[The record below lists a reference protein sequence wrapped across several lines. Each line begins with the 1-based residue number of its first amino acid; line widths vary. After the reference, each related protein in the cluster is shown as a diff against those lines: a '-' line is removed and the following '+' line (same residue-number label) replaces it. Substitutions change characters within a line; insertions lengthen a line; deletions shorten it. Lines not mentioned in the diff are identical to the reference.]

1 MARDAPD
8 RTTSGSGITPEP
20 PSGLGTGPT
29 VIAEPVRRGGEG
41 ESRRVPAGGTAEID
55 GGSPERVDAQDD
67 DLGACPSVDRP
78 ATPRLLE
85 RKHGG

>member
-20 PSGLGTGPT
+20 PSGWTDPT
-29 VIAEPVRRGGEG
+29 VIAEPVRRSGEG

-55 GGSPERVDAQDD
+55 RVTWERVDAQDG

-78 ATPRLLE
+78 ATLRLLE
-85 RKHGG
+85 RKRGG